1 MLILSIS
8 RRNITGNRP
17 AQIDRRVGSDCATT
31 VPVESF
37 FKLSVCVLQ
46 SESWQN
52 QNSTVGT

>member
-46 SESWQN
+46 SES
-52 QNSTVGT
+52 